1 MSVRSHTA
9 TSEVALREAPSI
21 SEHQNA
27 LGEQIGELRK
37 RLYEYLSEDNRLRFA
52 RNEQGILHKE

>member
-27 LGEQIGELRK
+27 LGEQIGDLRK
-37 RLYEYLSEDNRLRFA
+37 RLNEYLSEDNRVRFA

>member
-1 MSVRSHTA
+1 MSVKSHTA

-37 RLYEYLSEDNRLRFA
+37 RLNDYLFA
-52 RNEQGILHKE
+52 EEGSKMTRDEQATLHKE